1 MLQTL
6 LATEC
11 FYKNVQLL
19 SGSADEHTSLIC
31 MIREKN
37 TEVKQQA
44 NKKNKNV
51 AKQIT
56 YYPAIHLPLQLWQN

>member
-31 MIREKN
+31 MIREKKHWGQA
-37 TEVKQQA
+37 TSKQ
-44 NKKNKNV
+44 KNKNV

-56 YYPAIHLPLQLWQN
+56 YYPAIPLPLQLWQN